1 MRKILLLTLLISSVC
16 VNARHIS
23 PEDARSVA
31 LEFFGSGTSQK
42 KAPGTGI
49 KLETAVPSVSS
60 TDWQPYYTFNNGD
73 NNGFVIISGDDRA
86 PKVLGYSDKGSFD
99 SSNMPPQLKA
109 LLYQFATG
117 LDSLPESSSSDSSW
131 TSMPTRSEDQGVLL
145 ETANWGQGYP
155 YNAQCPIIDGV
166 QAPTGCVATAMAIVM
181 KYHNWPNRGRS
192 EHSYEWNGQQ
202 YAFDFNNETFDWSQ
216 MPLEFVENE
225 FSSIQVEEVSKLMLA
240 AGNSVDMM
248 YSSNESAAS
257 ADNIPYHLYRFF
269 RYNIP
274 SHVYKSGGCPNNRS
288 YSDEEWLNHIKEQ
301 IDARN
306 PLLYSYIGHM
316 YVVDGYNSEGLL
328 HVNWGWDGIAN
339 GYYAINQMGLEEAVI
354 SYIIPEYTEDDSF
367 ETVVLSDGS
376 LSDGA
381 QYLGCALNI
390 NTTDIIPNEDYEVA
404 FTCITQTRKDFGPF
418 HVALALTD
426 NKGKIKELLTSPMD
440 INGFGTEDNGIV
452 SSVNGSWGIK
462 IDHDIDPTDLITCVI
477 KKVDEPEERYR
488 PIKTPYHIKPY
499 LKVQGNTPLYN
510 TINLDIGEDIFV
522 TKYCPQSGYANIGN
536 LKALNPLQKEISYL
550 ANSQLTLY
558 PI

>member
-1 MRKILLLTLLISSVC
+1 
-16 VNARHIS
+16 
-23 PEDARSVA
+23 
-31 LEFFGSGTSQK
+31 
-42 KAPGTGI
+42 
-49 KLETAVPSVSS
+49 
-60 TDWQPYYTFNNGD
+60 
-73 NNGFVIISGDDRA
+73 
-86 PKVLGYSDKGSFD
+86 
-99 SSNMPPQLKA
+99 
-109 LLYQFATG
+109 
-117 LDSLPESSSSDSSW
+117 
-131 TSMPTRSEDQGVLL
+131 
-145 ETANWGQGYP
+145 
-155 YNAQCPIIDGV
+155 
-166 QAPTGCVATAMAIVM
+166 
-181 KYHNWPNRGRS
+181 
-192 EHSYEWNGQQ
+192 
-202 YAFDFNNETFDWSQ
+202 
-216 MPLEFVENE
+216 
-225 FSSIQVEEVSKLMLA
+225 
-240 AGNSVDMM
+240 
-248 YSSNESAAS
+248 
-257 ADNIPYHLYRFF
+257 
-269 RYNIP
+269 
-274 SHVYKSGGCPNNRS
+274 
-288 YSDEEWLNHIKEQ
+288 
-301 IDARN
+301 
-306 PLLYSYIGHM
+306 M

-558 PI
+558 ATANHGIPHITLGDAGIGKFENYKYNRSVYASIRSFNHGDVTISLIPFGICWILIWIWKEKEFLSLKLIQAITKS